1 MKKILCIDDSK
12 NLLVTLKKRFE
23 LEIDDVVVLS
33 AENGKEGL
41 DLARREK
48 PDLIILDVT
57 MPVMNGD
64 EVLERLKR
72 SANLAENEFPTADI
86 PVIILT
92 SHGPEEKGKY
102 LQAGAI
108 DYITSPF
115 DTIQLVNRVKSI
127 LKVD

>member
-115 DTIQLVNRVKSI
+115 DTIQLVNRV
-127 LKVD
+127 